1 MYSACT
7 QTERKFVIIYFY
19 DVIRNKFVVGGTL
32 AEREAISR
40 NVIRN
45 TSFSALPGVKEK
57 QNSEE
62 ARGEDVCILETN
74 RSNCFVPVVIGGRK
88 TGSVRR
94 FPLRKYRRYRNP
106 SPCVFSALTSIKC
119 YLESCGQVGENRLKL
134 FGGGK

>member
-62 ARGEDVCILETN
+62 ARGEDVYSKRTDRIASFRL
-74 RSNCFVPVVIGGRK
+74 SLAGGRLVAFVVFLCENIDD
-88 TGSVRR
+88 TEIPHRVYFR
-94 FPLRKYRRYRNP
+94 PLR
-106 SPCVFSALTSIKC
+106 
-119 YLESCGQVGENRLKL
+119 Q
-134 FGGGK
+134 